1 MEIPLEG
8 LGAREI
14 YRLLIGSVLP
24 RPIAW
29 VSTQDGAGEL
39 NLAPFSFFNVVSI
52 DPPVVGFSQLLKND
66 GTAKHTLLNIRATG
80 EFVVNIASRSMT
92 EQMNQTSL
100 DHAEGVNEF
109 EVVGLEPA
117 PSVCV
122 APPRVQSTP
131 VSIECRLHELIS
143 FGDRPMAGNLV
154 LGRVVHIHVAD
165 VVYRDGRIDI
175 AALDP
180 VGRLAGN
187 WYSTIRDQFELLR
200 E

>member
-1 MEIPLEG
+1 MEISLQN
-8 LGAREI
+8 LDSHDT
-14 YRLLIGSVLP
+14 YKLLIGSVLP

-29 VSTQDGAGEL
+29 VSTQNQTGL
-39 NLAPFSFFNVVSI
+39 FNLAPFSFFNAVSI
-52 DPPVVGFSQLLKND
+52 DPPLLAFSTLLKND
-66 GTAKHTLLNIRATG
+66 GTPKHTLLNIRSIG
-80 EFVVNIASRSMT
+80 EFVVNIVSRSLA

-100 DHAEGVNEF
+100 DHAAGVNEF
-109 EVVGLEPA
+109 EVAGLDSV

-122 APPRVQSTP
+122 GPPRVKSAL

-154 LGRVVHIHVAD
+154 LGRVIHIHVAD
-165 VVYRDGRIDI
+165 RIYQNGRIDI
-175 AALDP
+175 TALDP

-187 WYSTIRDQFELLR
+187 RYSTIRDQFELLR

>member
-1 MEIPLEG
+1 MEISLQN
-8 LGAREI
+8 LDSHDT
-14 YRLLIGSVLP
+14 YKLLIGSVLP

-29 VSTQDGAGEL
+29 VSTQDRAGEL

-52 DPPVVGFSQLLKND
+52 DPPVVGFSPLLKND
-66 GTAKHTLLNIRATG
+66 GSPKHTLLNIRATG
-80 EFVVNIASRSMT
+80 EFVVNIASRLQV

-100 DHAEGVNEF
+100 DHAEGANEF
-109 EVVGLEPA
+109 EVAGLESA

-122 APPRVQSTP
+122 GPPRVKSAL

-143 FGDRPMAGNLV
+143 FGDRPMAGNLI
-154 LGRVVHIHVAD
+154 LGRVIHIHVAD
-165 VVYRDGRIDI
+165 RVYQDGGIDI

-180 VGRLAGN
+180 VGRLTGN
-187 WYSTIRDQFELLR
+187 RYSTIRDQFELLR